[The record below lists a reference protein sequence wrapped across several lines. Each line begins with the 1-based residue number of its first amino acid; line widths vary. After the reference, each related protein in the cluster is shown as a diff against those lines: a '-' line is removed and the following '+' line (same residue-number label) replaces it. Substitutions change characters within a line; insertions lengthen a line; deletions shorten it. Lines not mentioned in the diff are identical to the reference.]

1 MFWML
6 VIIFAGLMTGAFG
19 LPMKYTTKW
28 KWENTWT
35 MWTIW
40 TLFVIPLLAAFIT
53 VPKLLSVLSGA
64 GLTDV
69 LKVFVFGLIWGI
81 SAIAFGYGIHYL
93 GLGLGY
99 SLMMGMIITIGS
111 LYPLLTG
118 ELGKI
123 ALPRILAFTGAVAV
137 IIVGVV
143 LSAWAAVIK
152 ERDARGSASGQS
164 LEKKTFG
171 KGLLI
176 CVVAG
181 ATAPFLNFAFVYGEK
196 IRTAAIAAGYS
207 RTIAPN
213 AVWAVALVGG
223 FIVNLAYTL
232 VLVRKHKTGNLFVLK
247 GTSKYYFY
255 TFLMGILWAGS
266 IIVYGMGAANLG
278 KLGASVGWAAFN
290 ATGIFCA
297 NVLGLVTHEWRGVG
311 RKGLRVMALGLA
323 VLLVGVFLVKL
334 A

>member
-1 MFWML
+1 
-6 VIIFAGLMTGAFG
+6 
-19 LPMKYTTKW
+19 
-28 KWENTWT
+28 
-35 MWTIW
+35 
-40 TLFVIPLLAAFIT
+40 
-53 VPKLLSVLSGA
+53 
-64 GLTDV
+64 
-69 LKVFVFGLIWGI
+69 
-81 SAIAFGYGIHYL
+81 
-93 GLGLGY
+93 
-99 SLMMGMIITIGS
+99 MMGMIITIGS

-123 ALPRILAFTGAVAV
+123 ALSRILAFTGAVAV
-137 IIVGVV
+137 IILGVV

-152 ERDARGSASGQS
+152 ERGARHGASSQS
-164 LEKKTFG
+164 SEKKTFG

-181 ATAPFLNFAFVYGEK
+181 TTAPFLNFAFVYGEK
-196 IRTAAIAAGYS
+196 IRTAAIAAGTS
-207 RTIAPN
+207 RTFAPN
-213 AVWAVALVGG
+213 AVWAVTLVGG

-232 VLVRKHKTGNLFVLK
+232 VLVRKNRTGNLFVLK

-255 TFLMGILWAGS
+255 TLLMGILWAGS
-266 IIVYGMGAANLG
+266 IIIYGMGAANLG

-297 NVLGLVTHEWRGVG
+297 NVLGLVTHEWRGVS
-311 RKGLRVMALGLA
+311 RKGLQIMALGLA